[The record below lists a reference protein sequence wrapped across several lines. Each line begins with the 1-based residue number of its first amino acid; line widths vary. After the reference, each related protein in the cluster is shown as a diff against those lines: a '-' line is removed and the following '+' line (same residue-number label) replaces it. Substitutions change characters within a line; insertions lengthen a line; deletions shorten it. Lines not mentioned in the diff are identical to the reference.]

1 MASLATGIRVFIS
14 LFLYAMNWIGCVQ
27 IPYGKEKCIHGN
39 GNTFAGLKL
48 KGRGGVEKDSRHQ
61 SGC

>member
-27 IPYGKEKCIHGN
+27 IPYGKEKMHTWKWEYICRPKTKG
-39 GNTFAGLKL
+39 AGW
-48 KGRGGVEKDSRHQ
+48 G
-61 SGC
+61 